1 MEEHAETMSKR
12 GEDAEK
18 SYAEAEVRREERKNI
33 YIVFQKGGPPAQL
46 SWQAGRGGGRRRAVR
61 ARDEGIHA
69 SKRACES
76 VAS

>member
-33 YIVFQKGGPPAQL
+33 YIVFQKVGPPAQL
-46 SWQAGRGGGRRRAVR
+46 SWQAGWGRRRAVR